1 MRTTLKTL
9 GIAAFATASGFIAAP
24 AAQAQESFYQNNL
37 YIEEPGFEQINDGY
51 YDEYRPIRR
60 HYLRRHNGFT
70 FSYQFGNSGFYIEPN
85 RPRIIHRPR
94 PVVHLTQAH
103 VNWCYD
109 RYRTYDH
116 RSNSFVI
123 RHGQR
128 AYCVSP
134 YSY

>member
-1 MRTTLKTL
+1 MKTILKSL
-9 GIAAFATASGFIAAP
+9 AVAAFATFAGFAAP
-24 AAQAQESFYQNNL
+24 LGANAAEPVKTNAPIILAGGGFYDDDYNFR
-37 YIEEPGFEQINDGY
+37 PRH
-51 YDEYRPIRR
+51 YRPR
-60 HYLRRHNGFT
+60 HHNGLSLEF
-70 FSYQFGNSGFYIEPN
+70 QFGQPRVYH
-85 RPRIIHRPR
+85 RPRIIHRPQPIIQISR
-94 PVVHLTQAH
+94 AH
-103 VNWCYD
+103 VNWCYS

>member
-1 MRTTLKTL
+1 MTMKTTFKALAL
-9 GIAAFATASGFIAAP
+9 AAFATVAGFAALAP
-24 AAQAQESFYQNNL
+24 AQAQD
-37 YIEEPGFEQINDGY
+37 IY
-51 YDEYRPIRR
+51 YDDGPSLIPANGFFDDDDGFYPRHYRPR
-60 HYLRRHNGFT
+60 HHRNGFS
-70 FSYQFGNSGFYIEPN
+70 FELQFGQPHVYY
-85 RPRIIHRPR
+85 RPRVIHRPQ
-94 PVVHLTQAH
+94 PVIHLTQAH
-103 VNWCYD
+103 VNWCYS